1 MAAELTRNGSQQ
13 QPGGQ
18 PGTRNPC
25 LAGAITLLN
34 NYLVTGLQLCLAP
47 VAADEHRGVWDE
59 DDGTRGSLGVIGK
72 SPWMLT
78 PWILAFIL

>member
-1 MAAELTRNGSQQ
+1 M
-13 QPGGQ
+13 
-18 PGTRNPC
+18 
-25 LAGAITLLN
+25 LN

-59 DDGTRGSLGVIGK
+59 DDGTRESLGVIGK